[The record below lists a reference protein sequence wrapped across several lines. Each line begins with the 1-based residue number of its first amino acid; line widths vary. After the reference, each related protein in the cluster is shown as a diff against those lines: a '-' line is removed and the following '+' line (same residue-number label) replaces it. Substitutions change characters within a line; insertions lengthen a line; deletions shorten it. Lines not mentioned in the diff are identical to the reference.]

1 MRFILAIVS
10 GLFGRWIDSLVA
22 SLKTEAAAVYVAGV
36 SKARKAFVAL
46 LGIALFL
53 LLALA
58 GFVFVHLAL
67 FVLLPWTLP
76 VKALVLLCVGAAY
89 LGVGLTIVGSLGS
102 DRTWMK
108 FMKVDR
114 ILAGLPPRK

>member
-58 GFVFVHLAL
+58 GFVFVHIAL
-67 FVLLPWTLP
+67 FVLLPWPLP
-76 VKALVLLCVGAAY
+76 VKALALMMLGLVY
-89 LGVGLTIVGSLGS
+89 LGIGFAVVWELSS
-102 DRTWMK
+102 DRTWIK